1 MDIQMPVMN
10 GHDATKEIILRY
22 KNQRPSIVAMTA
34 NTFDEDKEK
43 CFASGMDDFIAKPIS
58 EQEMVRVL
66 SKFPVK

>member
-10 GHDATKEIILRY
+10 GHDATKEIIARY
-22 KNQRPSIVAMTA
+22 KNQRPNIVAMTA

-58 EQEMVRVL
+58 ELEMVRVL